1 MNRIQRMIEHYDR
14 LPEGVQFARPE
25 DLVHLARSRELR
37 ADARILDVGCG
48 QGQTAL
54 ALAAAFPQAQVIG
67 IDLARGQIDRAQAAA
82 RQSGLPNAQFQVAD
96 WQQFGLPPDGVD
108 LVVATQVVQFLDDEQ
123 AFAEFVAAALAP
135 GGLLL
140 LRTMLLPE
148 EDPGRAFANRV
159 LLQFIKHSVRFY
171 SERDLAELF
180 REVGLSRLRIDK
192 EEMWLDDLPADRDE
206 LLRRELRDERLE
218 IEDVQRWFWAGTLG
232 AVKR

>member
-25 DLVHLARSRELR
+25 DLVHLARSRGLR
-37 ADARILDVGCG
+37 ADARVLDVGCG
-48 QGQTAL
+48 QGQVAL

-67 IDLARGQIDRAQAAA
+67 IDLARGQIDHALAAA
-82 RQSGLPNAQFQVAD
+82 RQSGLANAHFHLAD
-96 WQQFGLPPDGVD
+96 WQSFGLPPDGVD
-108 LVVATQVVQFLDDEQ
+108 LIVATQVVQFLDDEQ

-171 SERDLAELF
+171 SEHNLTELF
-180 REVGLSRLRIDK
+180 REVGMGRLRIDK
-192 EEMWLDDLPADRDE
+192 EEMALDELPPDRDE
-206 LLRRELRDERLE
+206 LLRRELHAERLE
-218 IEDVQRWFWAGTLG
+218 IDDAQPWFWAGTLS